1 MSNDIVEPVNKLG
14 LDEDQLLYI
23 GQINGATDAGV
34 QSGGIM
40 ASNFVLANTMIK
52 ASESSDRNSKRMALL
67 TGALMFL
74 GAIQVYLIYLN

>member
-1 MSNDIVEPVNKLG
+1 MSENINPTQRLG
-14 LDEDQLLYI
+14 LDEDQLSFVE
-23 GQINGATDAGV
+23 QIQGNHGE
-34 QSGGIM
+34 GGIWYAGIA
-40 ASNFVLANTMIK
+40 ASNFVLSNTMKK